1 MHNPYAVSGIT
12 LLGSLLVLASVGI
25 AQTTA
30 ASVDQPVI
38 LEPVEVQGVTTNS
51 YQLKRSTLATRT
63 DTALIDTPQSIS
75 ILTKDL
81 LNDTAVTSIGDAVRY
96 IPGVG
101 TAQGEGNRDTVVLR
115 GNSSTGDYF
124 VDGLR
129 DDVQYYRDFYNIERL
144 EALQGPNGMIFGRGG
159 PGGVINR
166 VSKQA
171 LLDGKSF
178 VEVSALAGS
187 WDQYRSTFD
196 FNQTLGTTTALRITA
211 VYEDSDSFRDDVFI
225 RRQGINPTFGW
236 ALTEQTTL
244 RVGFE
249 YFNDERVADRG
260 IPSFDGQPF
269 ATDESTFFGD
279 PDRSPTYSYMRA
291 ITVALDHEF
300 AGGTTLRNATRYASH
315 DKFYQ
320 NVFASGAVDPTGTT
334 VPVAAYNQATD
345 RENILN
351 QTDVVFTF
359 DTGPL
364 EHTLLT
370 GLELGRQETDNL
382 RLTGYNT
389 PTPTALTST
398 TLANVSATNPRYDG
412 LLVFAPSPKGT
423 DADNRSIVEN
433 VAIYLQDQIRL
444 LPKLQL
450 IAGLRLDHLETDV
463 HNNITGTTLTT
474 TDDLLS
480 PRVGLIYKPVEQ
492 LALYASYTLSYVP
505 RAGEQLAALS
515 ATNTALDPE
524 EFANIE
530 VGAKWDVN
538 TRLALTAAAY
548 QLDRSNQA
556 IADPLAPTTLILVDG
571 QRVQGIE
578 LGATGRV
585 TDHWSITG
593 GYAYQDGELRSD
605 IPQTAPTPAI
615 PAGTRIQQLPRNTFS
630 LWNRY
635 DFNPGWG
642 VGLGVIYRDEIFAAA
657 DNAVTLPSFVRFD
670 AAVFY
675 RINDHLRAQLNIENL
690 LDQDYYASAHNNN
703 NITPGSPLAIR
714 LGITARF

>member
-1 MHNPYAVSGIT
+1 MHHLHPVSGIS
-12 LLGSLLVLASVGI
+12 LLGSFLALASAGF
-25 AQTTA
+25 AQTATPSA
-30 ASVDQPVI
+30 DQPVV
-38 LEPVEVQGVTTNS
+38 LDPVEVQGVAAGS
-51 YQLKRSTLATRT
+51 YQVKRSTVATRT

-75 ILTKDL
+75 ILTRDL
-81 LNDTAVTSIGDAVRY
+81 LDDTATTSIGDAVRY
-96 IPGVG
+96 VPGVG

-144 EALQGPNGMIFGRGG
+144 EALKGPSGMIFGRGG

-187 WDQYRSTFD
+187 WDQYRSTVD
-196 FNQTLGTTTALRITA
+196 FNQSLSSTTAFRLTA
-211 VYEDSDSFRDDVFI
+211 VYEDSDSFRDAVYI

-236 ALTEQTTL
+236 ALSDQTTL

-249 YFNDERVADRG
+249 YFNDERIADRG
-260 IPSFDGQPF
+260 IPSFNGRPF
-269 ATDESTFFGD
+269 DTDESTFFGD
-279 PDRSPTYSYMRA
+279 PDRSPTHSYVRA
-291 ITVALDHEF
+291 VTASLDHVF
-300 AGGTTLRNATRYASH
+300 ANGTTLRNATRYASY

-320 NVFASGAVDPTGTT
+320 NVYADGAVTPGNT
-334 VPVAAYNQATD
+334 VAIAAYNQATD

-351 QTDVVFTF
+351 QTDVVFEF
-359 DTGPL
+359 DTGPVS
-364 EHTLLT
+364 HKLLT

-382 RLTGYNT
+382 RLNGVFGASNI
-389 PTPTALTST
+389 
-398 TLANVSATNPRYDG
+398 VSVNNPRYTG
-412 LLVFAPSPKGT
+412 PLTFSTVAS
-423 DADNRSIVEN
+423 DNIVVAEN
-433 VAIYLQDQIRL
+433 IAVYLQDQIQL

-450 IAGLRLDHLETDV
+450 IAGLRLDHFEVDFDDQRAVPTD
-463 HNNITGTTLTT
+463 LTS

-480 PRVGLIYKPVEQ
+480 PRAGLVYKPVDQ

-505 RAGEQLAALS
+505 RAGEQLGSLS
-515 ATNTALDPE
+515 ATNAALDPE
-524 EFANIE
+524 EFQNLE

-538 TRLALTAAAY
+538 PRLSLTAAAY
-548 QLDRSNQA
+548 QLDRHDQA
-556 IADPLAPTTLILVDG
+556 VTNPLATTTSVLVD
-571 QRVQGIE
+571 QRVHGIE
-578 LGATGRV
+578 LGATGRL
-585 TDHWSITG
+585 TEHWSLTG
-593 GYAYQDGELRSD
+593 GYAYQDGETLD
-605 IPQTAPTPAI
+605 TIPLTGGNSTPS
-615 PAGTRIQQLPRNTFS
+615 GSRIAQLPRHTFS

-635 DFNPGWG
+635 DFTPAWG
-642 VGLGVIYRDEIFAAA
+642 VGLGVIYRDEIFAALPTTTTPA
-657 DNAVTLPSFVRFD
+657 TTLPSFVRFD

-690 LDQDYYASAHNNN
+690 LDKDYYATAHNNN
-703 NITPGSPLAIR
+703 NITPGSPLAFR

>member
-1 MHNPYAVSGIT
+1 MHTHNTAVGIA
-12 LLGSLLVLASVGI
+12 LLGSLFTLASAGF
-25 AQTTA
+25 AQTTPPSA
-30 ASVDQPVI
+30 DQPVT
-38 LEPVEVQGVTTNS
+38 LAPVEVQGIATDS
-51 YQLKRSTLATRT
+51 YQVKRATLATKT

-81 LNDTAVTSIGDAVRY
+81 LDDTATTSIGDAVRY

-144 EALQGPNGMIFGRGG
+144 EALKGPNGMIFGRGG

-166 VSKQA
+166 ATKQA
-171 LLDGKSF
+171 VLDGKSF
-178 VEVSALAGS
+178 YEVSALAGS

-196 FNQTLGTTTALRITA
+196 FNQSLGTTTALRLTA
-211 VYEDSDSFRDDVFI
+211 VYEDSDSFRDDVYI

-249 YFNDERVADRG
+249 YFNDERIADRG
-260 IPSFDGQPF
+260 IPSFNGKPF
-269 ATDESTFFGD
+269 ETDESTFFGD
-279 PDRSPTYSYMRA
+279 PDRSPTYTYVRA
-291 ITVALDHEF
+291 FNASLDHVF
-300 AGGTTLRNATRYASH
+300 DSGATLRNATRYASY

-320 NVFASGAVDPTGTT
+320 NVFPGAVNGAGTT
-334 VPVAAYNQATD
+334 VAISAYNQATD
-345 RENILN
+345 RENLLN
-351 QTDVVFTF
+351 QTDVVFDF
-359 DTGPL
+359 ETGPL
-364 EHTLLT
+364 QHTLLT

-382 RLTGYNT
+382 RLTGSST
-389 PTPTALTST
+389 PVGITALGSVPV
-398 TLANVSATNPRYDG
+398 ANPRYTG
-412 LLVFAPSPKGT
+412 PLFFNASAT
-423 DADNRSIVEN
+423 DANNHSVAEN
-433 VAIYLQDQIRL
+433 IAVYLQDQIQL

-450 IAGLRLDHLETDV
+450 IAGVRFDHFEVDLL
-463 HNNITGTTLTT
+463 NNVTGTTLKS
-474 TDDLLS
+474 TDDLVS
-480 PRVGLIYKPVEQ
+480 PRVGLVFKPVEN

-505 RAGEQLAALS
+505 RAGEQLASLS
-515 ATNTALDPE
+515 ATNSALDPE
-524 EFANIE
+524 EFENFE

-538 TRLALTAAAY
+538 SRLSFSAAAY

-556 IADPLAPTTLILVDG
+556 ITDPTAGLPGGPPAGTLILVDG

-578 LGATGRV
+578 LGATGRI
-585 TDHWSITG
+585 TDQWSIIG
-593 GYAYQDGELRSD
+593 GYAYQDGETQED
-605 IPQTAPTPAI
+605 NGAI
-615 PAGTRIQQLPRNTFS
+615 LAGTRIQQLPRNSFS

-635 DFNPGWG
+635 DFTSAWG

-657 DNAVTLPSFVRFD
+657 DNLVTLPSFVRFD
-670 AAVFY
+670 AALFY
-675 RINDHLRAQLNIENL
+675 RFNDHLRAQLNIENL
-690 LDQDYYASAHNNN
+690 LEKDYYATAHNNN
-703 NITPGSPLAIR
+703 NITPGSPLAVR

>member
-1 MHNPYAVSGIT
+1 MHHAHSVSGIT
-12 LLGSLLVLASVGI
+12 LLGSFLALASAGF
-25 AQTTA
+25 AQTATPA
-30 ASVDQPVI
+30 ADQPVV
-38 LEPVEVQGVTTNS
+38 LDPVEVQGVTAGS
-51 YQLKRSTLATRT
+51 YQVKRSTVATRT

-75 ILTKDL
+75 ILTKGL
-81 LNDTAVTSIGDAVRY
+81 LDDTATTSIGDAVRY
-96 IPGVG
+96 VPGVG

-144 EALQGPNGMIFGRGG
+144 EALKGPSGMIFGRGG

-187 WDQYRSTFD
+187 WDQYRSTVD
-196 FNQTLGTTTALRITA
+196 FNQALGATTAFRITA
-211 VYEDSDSFRDDVFI
+211 LYEDSDSFRDAVYI

-236 ALTEQTTL
+236 ALSDQTTL

-249 YFNDERVADRG
+249 YFNDERIADRG
-260 IPSFDGQPF
+260 IPSFNGRPF
-269 ATDESTFFGD
+269 KTDESTFFGD
-279 PDRSPTYSYMRA
+279 PDRSPTHSYVRA
-291 ITVALDHEF
+291 VTVALDHEF
-300 AGGTTLRNATRYASH
+300 SGGTTLRNATRYASH

-320 NVFASGAVDPTGTT
+320 NVFAGGAVDPTGTT
-334 VPVAAYNQATD
+334 VPVSAYNQATD

-359 DTGPL
+359 DTGPVG
-364 EHTLLT
+364 HTLLT

-382 RLTGYNT
+382 RLTGSST
-389 PTPTALTST
+389 PVGITPLGS
-398 TLANVSATNPRYDG
+398 VPVTNPRYTG
-412 LLVFAPSPKGT
+412 PLFFNASPT
-423 DADNRSIVEN
+423 DADNHSVAEN
-433 VAIYLQDQIRL
+433 IAVYLQDQIQL

-450 IAGLRLDHLETDV
+450 ILGARFDHFDVDLR
-463 HNNITGTTLTT
+463 NNTTATTLRS
-474 TDDLLS
+474 TDDLVS
-480 PRVGLIYKPVEQ
+480 PRAGLIFKPVETV
-492 LALYASYTLSYVP
+492 ALYASYTLSYVP
-505 RAGEQLAALS
+505 RAGEQLASLAANNAS
-515 ATNTALDPE
+515 LDPE
-524 EFANIE
+524 EFQNLE

-538 TRLALTAAAY
+538 TRLSLTAAAY

-571 QRVQGIE
+571 QRVHGIE
-578 LGATGRV
+578 LGATGRL
-585 TDHWSITG
+585 TEGWSITG
-593 GYAYQDGELRSD
+593 GYAYQDGETREDNGTILS
-605 IPQTAPTPAI
+605 
-615 PAGTRIQQLPRNTFS
+615 GTRIQQLPRHSFS

-635 DFNPGWG
+635 DFNPSWG
-642 VGLGVIYRDEIFAAA
+642 VGLGVIYRDEIFASA
-657 DNAVTLPSFVRFD
+657 DTLVTLPSFVRFD

-690 LDQDYYASAHNNN
+690 LDKDYYATAHNNN
-703 NITPGSPLAIR
+703 NITPGSPLAVR